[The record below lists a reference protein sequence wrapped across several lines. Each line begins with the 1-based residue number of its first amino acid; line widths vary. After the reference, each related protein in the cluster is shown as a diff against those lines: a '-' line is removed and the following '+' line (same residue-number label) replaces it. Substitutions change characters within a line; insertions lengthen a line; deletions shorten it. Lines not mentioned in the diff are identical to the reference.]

1 MTKRWAGWLLLL
13 AMAVSGGYA
22 APSVRLFAVPRV
34 EARLVDRAEPAE
46 TQSRVEKP
54 VPAPAPFSFSHYEAP
69 AACAPHL
76 YPLYQRPPPV
86 C

>member
-1 MTKRWAGWLLLL
+1 MTRRWAGWLLLL

-34 EARLVDRAEPAE
+34 EARLADRAEPAE
-46 TQSRVEKP
+46 TQARVEPLAPTP
-54 VPAPAPFSFSHYEAP
+54 VSFINSRYEEPAP
-69 AACAPHL
+69 CAPHL
-76 YPLYQRPPPV
+76 NPLYQRPPPA

>member
-1 MTKRWAGWLLLL
+1 MTRRCAGWLVLL

-34 EARLVDRAEPAE
+34 EARLAERAEPSE
-46 TQSRVEKP
+46 TQARVEEP
-54 VPAPAPFSFSHYEAP
+54 PPAPAPFIAPNYEAP
-69 AACAPHL
+69 APCAPHL
-76 YPLYQRPPPV
+76 HTLYQRPPPA

>member
-13 AMAVSGGYA
+13 AIAVSGGYA

-34 EARLVDRAEPAE
+34 EARLVERAEPSE
-46 TQSRVEKP
+46 TQARVEP
-54 VPAPAPFSFSHYEAP
+54 AAPAPAPFIDPNYEAP
-69 AACAPHL
+69 APCAPHL
-76 YPLYQRPPPV
+76 HTLYQRPPPA